1 MNNISIFDTV
11 GLTWHYAMAS
21 GNILTYRVGNTTVLG
36 TCICRR
42 LLGADGNSVIVF
54 GGTTDNYASYS
65 TEVWTLD
72 VNTFTWVKPIVKGS
86 PPRYT
91 FFSNDAY
98 STTGNGDPDT
108 YTADHVPVRVS
119 YLASSCLLETSKKSG
134 GSAAEHEQARTV
146 GVDLHC
152 GKEARPDEGGV
163 RGVGTVVR
171 SGRG

>member
-36 TCICRR
+36 
-42 LLGADGNSVIVF
+42 ADGNSVIVY

-91 FFSNDAY
+91 FFSNAILV
-98 STTGNGDPDT
+98 
-108 YTADHVPVRVS
+108 YTP
-119 YLASSCLLETSKKSG
+119 SK
-134 GSAAEHEQARTV
+134 T
-146 GVDLHC
+146 
-152 GKEARPDEGGV
+152 
-163 RGVGTVVR
+163 
-171 SGRG
+171 